1 MDTVKPMSLMAVLF
15 PASEKVGRVPQHSR
29 LKDNQ
34 QYILVLRISDVQ
46 SWPKQSLQSEGG

>member
-1 MDTVKPMSLMAVLF
+1 MSLMAVLF